1 MAMSEGWKATMV
13 AAAKNKSTADYDA
26 LVKTILDDYTKRFGK
41 TPDLWRLPDAK
52 LFKAIM
58 LVESGGPAGSAWTTR
73 VMQIG
78 NPGDPA
84 LAVLRSKAQHSD
96 LIMNADLQSRLADPK
111 QFPIDDPSLNI
122 QAGIAYAFVRAAKFT
137 TSWVAD
143 LSNLIPYTVKSGDS
157 LYRIALR
164 EHTSIEQLKTDNPT
178 LAKVLHPGVVLKFH
192 RGQYVTAI
200 SGWKAMDAQFFATQY
215 NGGGD
220 AEYAAK
226 VEYVYALL

>member
-13 AAAKNKSTADYDA
+13 AAVKNKSAADYDA
-26 LVKTILDDYTKRFGK
+26 PIKTILDDYTKRFGGA
-41 TPDLWRLPDAK
+41 PNIWRLPDAK
-52 LFKAIM
+52 LFKAI
-58 LVESGGPAGSAWTTR
+58 LFVESGGPAGSAWTKR

-84 LAVLRSKAQHSD
+84 LSVLRSKAQHSD

-111 QFPIDDPSLNI
+111 QFSFDNPLLNI

-143 LSNLIPYTVKSGDS
+143 PSALFPYTVKAGDS
-157 LYRIALR
+157 LYKIALR
-164 EHTSIEQLKTDNPT
+164 EHTSIEQLKTDNPA
-178 LAKVLHPGVVLKFH
+178 LAKALHPGVVLKFH
-192 RGQYVTAI
+192 RGHYVTTV
-200 SGWKAMDAQFFATQY
+200 SGWKSMDSQFFATQY
-215 NGGGD
+215 TGGGD

-226 VEYVYALL
+226 VDYVYALL